1 MEGERS
7 RLESAA
13 TAGRVPVQ
21 RGRQRWVTTQ
31 GKASDQHLR
40 FMTEGIWGKSVGHMG
55 QTQKK
60 NEKLSFSHCFY
71 WHPAVQHLLHVT

>member
-1 MEGERS
+1 MEGTRS
-7 RLESAA
+7 WLESAA

-55 QTQKK
+55 QTKK
-60 NEKLSFSHCFY
+60 E
-71 WHPAVQHLLHVT
+71 